1 MRACL
6 LLCPIVFLV
15 GCGGAEDP
23 VFRFTAIPDQN
34 TTMLKQ
40 RFDPVAA
47 HLADELGV
55 KVEYVPANDYPASV
69 EMFKNGEIQMA
80 WFGGLTGVQARHAVK
95 GARAIAQGDTDPTF
109 YSYFVAHR
117 DSGFEP
123 SDAFPVGIA
132 DRKFTFGSASSTSGR
147 LMPEFFLIEATG
159 KTAREFFETAPG
171 FSGSHDKTAELVE
184 SGAFEAGVL
193 NYQVYD
199 RRVAEGKTDPEVCR
213 VIWKTPTYADY
224 NITIRPD
231 VEETFGAG
239 FVAKVQAALVGM
251 TDEKLLGAFG
261 RAKLIPAKN
270 EDFAGIVEVARKLD
284 LLR

>member
-1 MRACL
+1 MRAGL
-6 LLCPIVFLV
+6 LLTLV
-15 GCGGAEDP
+15 AMLTGCGEAEK

-40 RFDPVAA
+40 KFDPVAA
-47 HLADELGV
+47 YLADELGV

-95 GARAIAQGDTDPTF
+95 GARAIVQGDTDPTF
-109 YSYFVAHR
+109 LSYFIAHR
-117 DSGFEP
+117 DSGLEP
-123 SDAFPVGIA
+123 SDGFPTGIA
-132 DRKFTFGSASSTSGR
+132 EKRFTFGSASSTSGR

-159 KTAREFFETAPG
+159 KTAQQFFATAPG

-184 SGAFEAGVL
+184 SGAYEAGVL

-199 RRVAEGKTDPEVCR
+199 RRVREGKTDPDLCR
-213 VIWKTPTYADY
+213 IIWKTPTYADY
-224 NITIRPD
+224 NITVHPA
-231 VEETFGAG
+231 VEKMFGER
-239 FVAKVQAALVGM
+239 FVEKVQAALVEM
-251 TDEKLLGAFG
+251 KNEKLLAAFG
-261 RAKLIPAKN
+261 RKRLIPARN
-270 EDFAGIVEVARKLD
+270 EDFDGIVEVARKLE